1 MANSTPELKAIS
13 ANHLKQLLNETGTKK
28 KELANQIG
36 RSAQAISA
44 LVSGKS
50 MMTKRTAELINE
62 KYPDYSVEWLTGH
75 AEYPN
80 AHAEAV
86 AVINQAKHESALL
99 EEGFRCLGELMGYTV
114 TKDYASLFES
124 SGHSIT
130 VEAAFS
136 AIKKGWLVCRN
147 GKRARLSI
155 DEMNRLQNEI
165 ADFVD
170 FKLGRLLKEQEN
182 RS

>member
-1 MANSTPELKAIS
+1 MPNSKHEIKVIS
-13 ANHLKQLLNETGTKK
+13 ANHLKQLLKETGVGK
-28 KELANQIG
+28 KELADKIG

-44 LVSGKS
+44 LVGGKS
-50 MMTKRTAELINE
+50 VMSERTAGLINGI
-62 KYPDYSVEWLTGH
+62 YPDYSVEWLTGR

-86 AVINQAKHESALL
+86 AAINQAKHEGALL
-99 EEGFRCLGELMGYTV
+99 EAGFRYLAELMGYTV
-114 TKDYASLFES
+114 TRDCDVMLTSGREVIADEKLFN
-124 SGHSIT
+124 
-130 VEAAFS
+130 

-147 GKRARLSI
+147 GKRVRLSLE
-155 DEMNRLQNEI
+155 EMNNLQNEI